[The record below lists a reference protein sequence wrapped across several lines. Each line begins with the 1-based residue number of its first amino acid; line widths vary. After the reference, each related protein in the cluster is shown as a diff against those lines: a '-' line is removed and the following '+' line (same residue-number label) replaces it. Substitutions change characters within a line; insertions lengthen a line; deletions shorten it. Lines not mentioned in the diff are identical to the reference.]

1 MNTPASFFSFKRF
14 NVPVAGEHPLKVTGN
29 FVTFLEA
36 TGPFEFRF
44 GQGGEWLPSQLG
56 IEFRYLPG
64 ELFTELNFR
73 QPEGTDPGADP
84 VVIELNTGVGQVNDR
99 RLNIVRQRPNQ
110 LFLQAAPTLLLATPL
125 AGDQL
130 AGTTGQNLFQARFP
144 TGNPEGVSY
153 RKAVLVSNLDPTSS
167 LLIRTTGG
175 DTLLA
180 VPAAQVIELETS
192 DDLEVFNPNGSPVS
206 CRIGEIFYLAT

>member
-1 MNTPASFFSFKRF
+1 MNSTASFFSHKQFS
-14 NVPVAGEHPLKVTGN
+14 VPVAGEHKKSITGN
-29 FVTFLEA
+29 FVVFLEA

-44 GQGGEWLPSQLG
+44 GQSGEWLPAQLG

-64 ELFTELNFR
+64 ELFTELHFR
-73 QPEGTDPGADP
+73 LPEGAAED
-84 VVIELNTGVGQVNDR
+84 VVIELDFGVGQVNDR

-110 LFLQAAPTLLLATPL
+110 LYLQAAPTKVIPTPL

-130 AGTTGQNLFQARFP
+130 AGTTAQNLYQSRFP
-144 TGNPEGVSY
+144 TGNASGVSY

-167 LLIRTTGG
+167 LLLRDSAGATI
-175 DTLLA
+175 LA

-192 DDLEVFNPNGSPVS
+192 DDVQVFNPNGSPVS
-206 CRIGEIFYLAT
+206 CRIGEVFYLAT